1 MKKQRNY
8 SKLKEKSP
16 ERTKQERDLTG
27 LPDPKGSN
35 KGAKGIKRLLIKMQ
49 ITVVQK
55 QKLSNQSQT
64 TQLLR
69 LKTNLEAMN
78 SN

>member
-16 ERTKQERDLTG
+16 KRTKKERDLTRPWI
-27 LPDPKGSN
+27 LKGSN

-49 ITVVQK
+49 LTVV
-55 QKLSNQSQT
+55 
-64 TQLLR
+64 
-69 LKTNLEAMN
+69 
-78 SN
+78 